1 MKDREAWCAAVNGV
15 EKVGHEFATE
25 QQSGNFDVNNVYIS
39 KRRLRPGGSAVTTVS
54 QEWEGMS
61 LQPRLLH
68 PPTRGPENTLIALG
82 PGSLRMQHQ
91 SPEVCVKLQDR
102 LGAFLVSLIVTRP
115 PSISTF
121 LCGIIFFLPEK
132 LTLKL
137 LLMQVG
143 QQQVFCTHLVYRK
156 VKQIQFP
163 YPPCRQFLELA
174 SCISVLHCCNYWNS
188 VIHY

>member
-68 PPTRGPENTLIALG
+68 PPTLGPENTLIALG

-102 LGAFLVSLIVTRP
+102 LGAFLVSNCDKTSFHFHVFVWDHFLSTWKAHIKTSFNASWTATGFLYSLGLQKSQADTVP
-115 PSISTF
+115 ISPLQAVSWVSI
-121 LCGIIFFLPEK
+121 L
-132 LTLKL
+132 
-137 LLMQVG
+137 
-143 QQQVFCTHLVYRK
+143 Y
-156 VKQIQFP
+156 
-163 YPPCRQFLELA
+163 
-174 SCISVLHCCNYWNS
+174 
-188 VIHY
+188 